1 VAQADPASPK
11 RSRKTAPTA
20 ALEPATAL
28 GPAPTAALESAPAT
42 EPADA
47 ATTPRRRASD
57 AIPGGLR
64 PEPTLRILETR
75 VLRGANY
82 WAREP
87 VIRQVVDLGVLE
99 EFPSN
104 TIPGFVDALVEM
116 LPTLEEHACSL
127 GRRGGFITRL
137 RDGTWAG
144 HVAEHI
150 ALEFQNLAGTDVRH
164 GKTRGTGE
172 HGRYNV
178 IFEYREEQVGIEAG
192 RKAVGLVNHLV
203 APHDPAFEFDLVGEL
218 ESLILMAERLAFGP
232 STQALIDEAAGRD
245 IPYMRLDRYSLVQF
259 GQGVHQQR
267 IRATMTSR
275 TSGIAV
281 DIASDK
287 KLTNRLL
294 DSAGLPVPRSE
305 MVETED
311 EAVAAARRLGYPC
324 VIKPLDGNH
333 GRGVALDLRDE
344 AAVRAAWPETL
355 RQSRGGD
362 VIVESYI
369 TGRDYR
375 CLVIGGKLAAVAER
389 VPASVTGDGERTIRE
404 LVDITNA
411 DPRRGIG
418 HEKVLTRIKLD
429 ANAESVLAAQGF
441 SPDDVAPAGTFVK
454 LALTGNM
461 STGGTSIDR
470 TLEAHPDNVEIAETA
485 ALVVG
490 LDIAG
495 IDFICPDIEEPVRE
509 TGGGIVEVNAAPGF
523 RMHTHPTEGE
533 PQYVAKPVIDLL
545 FPPGRPARIP
555 ILAVTG
561 TNGKTTTVRMIA
573 HVLKLMGKRVGM
585 TSTDGIVVDG
595 RLMKRGDMSG
605 PKSAQMVLQNPT
617 VDTAVFE
624 VARGGILREGLGYD
638 RNDVAVVTNVTGDHL
653 GIGGIDTLGQLAN
666 VKAVVVEAVPRA
678 GTAVLNADDH
688 LVYRMGRHC
697 SGRVVLFS
705 MSKVKGED
713 GFDRVDG
720 HAARGNAAF
729 CLEDTPQG
737 ELIVLR
743 HGPRKMPVL
752 YTHLIPATFGG
763 RARMNV
769 ANALAAA
776 AAAWSMGAHIHD
788 IRQGLRTFSTSFF
801 QAPGRLN
808 LVEVAG
814 TRVVIDY
821 CHNVDGMR
829 QLADFVNRM
838 MVEPQTRAGVLGAPA
853 APPRTGRAIGVIGIP
868 GDRRDQDQREYGAL
882 AATAFDEIVIR
893 EDRNLRGREPGE
905 SASNVAAGVRGARGE
920 GGGRAVRVDK
930 VLDEAS
936 AVRAALRRSAP
947 GDLVVICADDAVDV
961 YRQAME
967 LAGRNRGG
975 TAFADPGELEAP
987 LG

>member
-1 VAQADPASPK
+1 MAQADPASPK

-20 ALEPATAL
+20 AP
-28 GPAPTAALESAPAT
+28 

-47 ATTPRRRASD
+47 AATPRRRASD
-57 AIPGGLR
+57 ATPGGLR
-64 PEPTLRILETR
+64 PEPTLHILETR

-245 IPYMRLDRYSLVQF
+245 IPYIRLDRYSLVQF

-311 EAVAAARRLGYPC
+311 EAVTAARRLGYPC

-418 HEKVLTRIKLD
+418 HEKVLTRIRLD
-429 ANAESVLAAQGF
+429 ANAEAVLAGQGF

-545 FPPGRPARIP
+545 FPPGRAARIP

-573 HVLKLMGKRVGM
+573 HVLKLMGRRVGM
-585 TSTDGIVVDG
+585 TSTDGIVIDG

-666 VKAVVVEAVPRA
+666 VKGVVVEAVPRA

-705 MSKVKGED
+705 MAKDKGEE
-713 GFDRVDG
+713 GFDRIDG

-838 MVEPQTRAGVLGAPA
+838 MVEPQTRAGVLGASA
-853 APPRTGRAIGVIGIP
+853 APPRTGRAIAVIGIP

-893 EDRNLRGREPGE
+893 EDRNLRGRGPGE
-905 SASNVAAGVRGARGE
+905 TASNVAAGIRAARGE
-920 GGGRAVRVDK
+920 AGARNVRVDK
-930 VLDEAS
+930 ILDEAS

-961 YRQAME
+961 YRQAMAM
-967 LAGRNRGG
+967 AGRNQGG